1 MSPQMTS
8 SCDIIIINIIIIVMI
23 VQFLLYERYLIQFS
37 IRRNKAF
44 LLSHSHAR
52 RKRKINVTARTHL
65 GAFYRPERQRAEDT
79 RTVER
84 VESDRP
90 LSIRLP
96 LYGRKVVGGLER
108 IDTLATAGEK
118 KETFLEKKKTANRV
132 ISFDFTP
139 RKNSR
144 SLRETRGDRKG
155 WKG

>member
-108 IDTLATAGEK
+108 IDTLATTGEK
-118 KETFLEKKKTANRV
+118 KKRSWKKKKQPIESSVSTLHPGKIV
-132 ISFDFTP
+132 D
-139 RKNSR
+139 
-144 SLRETRGDRKG
+144 L
-155 WKG
+155 